1 MEKVVQDI
9 FGRPM
14 TFGPLIV
21 VTALIIIATGLLI
34 YKLTEK
40 RNGQPEMPTYI
51 FIEGLGWVYKL
62 VEKINRPRAEITYRF
77 IEGFGWVY
85 ENKEKEINVREL
97 CREFQREGFCEG
109 LPDQPEDD
117 EIGCDEAAA
126 AEDQG

>member
-51 FIEGLGWVYKL
+51 FIEGLGWV
-62 VEKINRPRAEITYRF
+62 EKHGEEITHV
-77 IEGFGWVY
+77 G
-85 ENKEKEINVREL
+85 KLHREL
-97 CREFQREGFCEG
+97 RREEVCEG

>member
-14 TFGPLIV
+14 IFGPLIV
-21 VTALIIIATGLLI
+21 ITAIIIVAIGLLI
-34 YKLTEK
+34 
-40 RNGQPEMPTYI
+40 
-51 FIEGLGWVYKL
+51 YKL

-117 EIGCDEAAA
+117 TDGSAEEA
-126 AEDQG
+126 EEENQG

>member
-14 TFGPLIV
+14 IFGPLIV

-51 FIEGLGWVYKL
+51 FIEGLGR
-62 VEKINRPRAEITYRF
+62 VEKHGEEITHV
-77 IEGFGWVY
+77 G
-85 ENKEKEINVREL
+85 KLHREL
-97 CREFQREGFCEG
+97 RREEVRAG
-109 LPDQPEDD
+109 LRTQPEGIALRSD
-117 EIGCDEAAA
+117 ETA
-126 AEDQG
+126 AEENQG